1 MFVFSLYRCTN
12 RDLSIAKVCFVGYT
26 VSHVFV
32 WRLNDLFTFFFIYD
46 IHTEFGILTASCL
59 ILIGQGINVS
69 FTIHIQKNRIKKQTK
84 SCQYFKIIQNPENQE
99 L

>member
-32 WRLNDLFTFFFIYD
+32 WRLNHLFTFFFIYD
-46 IHTEFGILTASCL
+46 MYTEFDILTSSCL
-59 ILIGQGINVS
+59 ILIGEGINVS
-69 FTIHIQKNRIKKQTK
+69 FNIHMQKKIKTK
-84 SCQYFKIIQNPENQE
+84 TNKKLSIF
-99 L
+99 